1 MPFTETHIPGL
12 ILFEPQ
18 LWEDE
23 RGYFFEAF
31 NAREFEKAGISA
43 DFVQDNQAKSTYG
56 VLRGLHYQVGHHA
69 QAKLVRVLEGEVF
82 DVAVDLREGSP
93 SYGQWFGVA
102 LSERNK
108 KQLFVPKG
116 FAHGYSVLSPSAV
129 FFYKCDQYY
138 NKSQEGGIRYD
149 DPNLNIDWRLPD
161 SAMILSP
168 KDLELPY
175 LGSHRTK

>member
-12 ILFEPQ
+12 ILFEPL

-31 NAREFEKAGISA
+31 NARQFEDAGIPA
-43 DFVQDNQAKSTYG
+43 QFVQDNQAKSSYG
-56 VLRGLHYQVGHHA
+56 VVRGMHYQVGIQA

-93 SYGQWFGVA
+93 TFGQWYGVV
-102 LSERNK
+102 LSEQNK
-108 KQLFVPKG
+108 RQLYIPRG
-116 FAHGYSVLSPSAV
+116 FAHGYSVLSPNAV
-129 FFYKCDQYY
+129 FFYKCDNYY

-149 DPNLNIDWRLPD
+149 DPNLNIDWGLPE

-175 LGSHRTK
+175 LGNHRTK